1 MSGSSW
7 DPVEFGRRSAAYW
20 TAERTAKITGG
31 KKYAILPSEGAVL
44 LRALGLLNADASMSA
59 DAVRKYGQINHLVA
73 LLEPLLQELM
83 GRFPRVVILDAGCG
97 SSYLSFLLAY
107 LFQQRWQ
114 HAAEIIGVD
123 SNPRL
128 IEKCAERAR
137 LAGVDRSVRFQTAE
151 LSHLQW
157 SGLVGS
163 TDDPGAGPLRPHLV
177 VALHA
182 CDTATDHALA
192 FAIAQRTD
200 CIAVAPCCQAEL
212 ARAWAALAE
221 AKTPGPLGPI
231 WRAAHLRRQVAAE
244 ITDTLR
250 MLLLRGAGYEVTTT
264 EFVPSTHT
272 PKNTLLRA
280 IRRGNYL
287 EDALS
292 EYRALRDAT
301 GGAPIA
307 LEQLLPQEHRARL
320 GRPTPR

>member
-7 DPVEFGRRSAAYW
+7 DPVEFARRAESYW
-20 TAERTAKITGG
+20 TSERTEKITGG
-31 KKYAILPSEGAVL
+31 KKYAILPAEGAVL

-73 LLEPLLQELM
+73 LLDPLLQELM

-107 LFQQRWQ
+107 LFERRWN
-114 HAAEIIGVD
+114 HPAEIIGVD
-123 SNPRL
+123 SNPAL
-128 IEKCAERAR
+128 IQKCTERAA
-137 LAGVDRSVRFQTAE
+137 LAGVDRSLRFHTAE
-151 LSHLQW
+151 LSDLDW
-157 SGLVGS
+157 LGLVGS
-163 TDDPGAGPLRPHLV
+163 VTEPDVSPRRPHLV

-192 FAIAQRTD
+192 FAISQRAD
-200 CIAVAPCCQAEL
+200 CVAVAPCCQAEI

-221 AKTPGPLGPI
+221 AKTPGPFGPI

-250 MLLLRGAGYEVTTT
+250 MLLLRGAGYEVTAT

-287 EDALS
+287 DGALG

-307 LEQLLPQEHRARL
+307 LEQLLPPEHRGRL
-320 GRPTPR
+320 ERFDR